1 MAEVACA
8 IHCEAYRLSPEN
20 LRTSTAMLQFMYKSL
35 SLGILLAL
43 TFQFSSDLHA
53 AELIRISVSI
63 PGPGAASYY
72 PIELIPKIGAD
83 KAEGA
88 EVRVVFS
95 PGGPDALSQML
106 NNNTDFA
113 VVGLPAAMSVRQK
126 DNRLTAIAAVNDL
139 PLYALLVRSALKGE
153 VKSISDL
160 KGHTIGLH
168 SNSASSKS
176 TSQQVLEL
184 LFRRGGVAPGSYRI
198 IGIGRRW
205 ESEALMLKTGT
216 VDAVIGDEP
225 HASHMASEKIAF
237 PLIHLGDAETM
248 RLFAGAGFLR
258 GALIAR
264 SDKLERDPDKAALMV
279 RILKRTLAWI
289 ASHSPEEFTNAMGI
303 TDPDERQKLIAVL
316 NKYPRQYS
324 KDGSFSTRQLRDT
337 EIFFIDSQS
346 SDDQAKNFR
355 IDAMV
360 NDHWVG
366 RRD

>member
-1 MAEVACA
+1 MYRPILRLILVISALLSPLTSAA
-8 IHCEAYRLSPEN
+8 DPIRLS
-20 LRTSTAMLQFMYKSL
+20 
-35 SLGILLAL
+35 I
-43 TFQFSSDLHA
+43 
-53 AELIRISVSI
+53 SI

-72 PIELIPKIGAD
+72 PIELISKIGAD

-88 EVRVVFS
+88 ELRVVFS
-95 PGGPDALSQML
+95 PGGPDALNQML

-113 VVGLPAAMSVRQK
+113 VVGLPAAMSVRLN

-139 PLYALLVRSALKGE
+139 PLYALMVRYGLKE
-153 VKSISDL
+153 KVKSIADL
-160 KGHTIGLH
+160 KGLTIGLH

-184 LFRRGGVAPGSYRI
+184 LFRRGGVALGSYRI
-198 IGIGRRW
+198 VGIGRRW
-205 ESEALMLKTGT
+205 ESESLMLKTGA

-225 HASHMASEKIAF
+225 HATHMTSNKIAF

-248 RLFAGAGFLR
+248 RLFAGTGFLR

-264 SDKLERDPDKAALMV
+264 NDKLEREPDKAALMV

-289 ASHSPEEFTNAMGI
+289 GSHSAEEFASAMAI
-303 TDPDERQKLIAVL
+303 TDPEQRAKLISVF

-337 EIFFIDSQS
+337 EIFFIDSQ
-346 SDDQAKNFR
+346 AGNTLAENFR
-355 IDAMV
+355 IDAMI

>member
-1 MAEVACA
+1 M
-8 IHCEAYRLSPEN
+8 IRLTTKIP
-20 LRTSTAMLQFMYKSL
+20 
-35 SLGILLAL
+35 LLAIIFAL
-43 TFQFSSDLHA
+43 LSSFHSVLEA
-53 AELIRISVSI
+53 AELIRLSVSI

-72 PIELIPKIGAD
+72 PIELISKIGAD

-88 EVRVVFS
+88 ELRVVFS
-95 PGGPDALSQML
+95 PGGPEALNQML

-113 VVGLPAAMSVRQK
+113 VVGLPAAMSVRLK

-139 PLYALLVRSALKGE
+139 PLYALLVRYALKGE
-153 VKSISDL
+153 VKSIADL
-160 KGHTIGLH
+160 KGRTIGLH

-184 LFRRGGVAPGSYRI
+184 LFQRGGVPSGSYRI

-205 ESEALMLKTGT
+205 ESEAFMLKTGA

-225 HASHMASEKIAF
+225 HATHMVSEKIAF
-237 PLIHLGDAETM
+237 PLIHLGETETM

-264 SDKLERDPDKAALMV
+264 SDKLERDPEKAALMV

-289 ASHSPEEFTNAMGI
+289 KTHSADEFANTMGI
-303 TDPDERQKLIAVL
+303 VDPDERQKFVAVL

-324 KDGSFSTRQLRDT
+324 RDGSFSSRQLRDT
-337 EIFFIDSQS
+337 EIFFIDSQAGNTLA
-346 SDDQAKNFR
+346 QNFR
-355 IDAMV
+355 IDAMI

>member
-1 MAEVACA
+1 MIRLRNKTWLFAALFALVSLL
-8 IHCEAYRLSPEN
+8 HSPLEAGAV
-20 LRTSTAMLQFMYKSL
+20 TK
-35 SLGILLAL
+35 
-43 TFQFSSDLHA
+43 
-53 AELIRISVSI
+53 ISVSI

-72 PIELIPKIGAD
+72 PIELMSKIGAD

-88 EVRVVFS
+88 ELRIVFS
-95 PGGPDALSQML
+95 PGGPDALSQMQ

-113 VVGLPAAMSVRQK
+113 VVGLPAAMSVRLK
-126 DNRLTAIAAVNDL
+126 DHRLTAIAAVNDL
-139 PLYALLVRSALKGE
+139 PLYALLVRSSLKGE
-153 VKSISDL
+153 VKSIADL
-160 KGHTIGLH
+160 KGRTIGLH

-184 LFRRGGVAPGSYRI
+184 LFRRGGVAPGSYRV

-205 ESEALMLKTGT
+205 ESEALMLKSGT

-225 HASHMASEKIAF
+225 HASHMISEKIAF
-237 PLIHLGDAETM
+237 PLVHLGETETM

-264 SDKLERDPDKAALMV
+264 SDRLEQDPEKAALMV
-279 RILKRTLAWI
+279 RILKRTLTWI
-289 ASHSPEEFTNAMGI
+289 ANHSAEEFANVMGI
-303 TDPDERQKLIAVL
+303 TDPDDRQKLIAVL

-324 KDGSFSTRQLRDT
+324 KDGSFSNRQLRET
-337 EIFFIDSQS
+337 EIFFIDSQEG
-346 SDDQAKNFR
+346 DPQAKKFR
-355 IDAMV
+355 IDTMI